1 METKTRTKIAVRK
14 KELHDLMEEQKPK
27 IEAAKVIASKLKEI
41 GVDTR
46 DLDDLITAVTAFTA
60 DTDSGADAGSGGGGT

>member
-1 METKTRTKIAVRK
+1 MATNTKMKIAARK

-27 IEAAKVIASKLKEI
+27 IEAVKVISSKLKEI

-46 DLDDLITAVTAFTA
+46 ELDDLITAVTAFTA
-60 DTDSGADAGSGGGGT
+60 NTD